1 MEAPSKW
8 KTMLIANCSNIWYTT
23 MYCIHYNQKLS
34 HGCKKVMNKVGQCTT
49 SGTLEDVNVPGRSPG
64 IYSSPAP
71 KNAV

>member
-34 HGCKKVMNKVGQCTT
+34 HGCKKVMNKVG
-49 SGTLEDVNVPGRSPG
+49 
-64 IYSSPAP
+64 
-71 KNAV
+71 